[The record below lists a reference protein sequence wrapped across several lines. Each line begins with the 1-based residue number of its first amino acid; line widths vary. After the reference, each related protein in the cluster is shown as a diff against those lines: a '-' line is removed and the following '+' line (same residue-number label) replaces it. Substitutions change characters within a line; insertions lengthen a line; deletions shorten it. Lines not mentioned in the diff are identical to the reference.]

1 MTLFQSLA
9 RSAAIIAM
17 TTGINAFAGDWN
29 PYSEA
34 AFKQAQADGKTV
46 VLDFH
51 ADWCSTC
58 KKQKPVLEGLL
69 QEGKLEPVVGFT
81 VDFDNAA
88 GLKKSLKV
96 AKQSTLIVY
105 KGKNE
110 VARNMGL
117 TNKDEIKALIMK
129 GI

>member
-1 MTLFQSLA
+1 MTLFQLLT
-9 RSAAIIAM
+9 RLVAIIAM
-17 TTGINAFAGDWN
+17 TTGINAFAGDWK

-58 KKQKPVLEGLL
+58 KKQKPVLESLL
-69 QEGKLEPVVGFT
+69 QEAELEPVVGFT
-81 VDFDNAA
+81 VDYDNASA
-88 GLKKSLKV
+88 LKKSLKV
-96 AKQSTLIVY
+96 QKQSTLIVY
-105 KGKNE
+105 KGKSE

-117 TNKDEIKALIMK
+117 TNRDEIKALIMK

>member
-1 MTLFQSLA
+1 MKLYQSFTSLLA
-9 RSAAIIAM
+9 ITAFAIGA
-17 TTGINAFAGDWN
+17 NAFAGEWKNYD
-29 PYSEA
+29 EA
-34 AFKQAQADGKTV
+34 AFKQAQAQGKTV

-69 QEGKLEPVVGFT
+69 EDKDLGSVVGFT
-81 VDFDNAA
+81 VDFDSATD
-88 GLKKSLKV
+88 LKKNLKV
-96 AKQSTLIVY
+96 QKQSTLIVY
-105 KGKNE
+105 KGKSE

-117 TNKDEIKALIMK
+117 TSKDDIKSLIMK